1 MTKKEMVEALAL
13 RSEVSKG
20 EAEKLFNNLFALLAE
35 EIAKG
40 EARVDGF
47 GTFKLAQRAAREA
60 KNPRTGEVVKVP
72 AKKAVTFKPASA
84 LKAKIEK

>member
-1 MTKKEMVEALAL
+1 MTKKEMVEVLAL
-13 RSEVSKG
+13 RSEVSKA

-35 EIAKG
+35 EVAKG

-72 AKKAVTFKPASA
+72 AKKVVTFKAAAA
-84 LKAKIEK
+84 LKAKVEK

>member
-1 MTKKEMVEALAL
+1 MTKKELVEVLAM
-13 RSEVSKG
+13 RAEVSKT
-20 EAEKLFNNLFALLAE
+20 EAERVYNALFALLAE

-47 GTFKLAQRAAREA
+47 GTFKVAQRAAREA

-72 AKKAVTFKPASA
+72 AKKTVVFKPATA
-84 LKAKIEK
+84 LKEKVK

>member
-20 EAEKLFNNLFALLAE
+20 EAEKLFNNLFSLLAE

-47 GTFKLAQRAAREA
+47 GTFRLAQRAAREA

-72 AKKAVTFKPASA
+72 AKKAVTFKPAAA

>member
-72 AKKAVTFKPASA
+72 AKKVVTFKAASA
-84 LKAKIEK
+84 LKAKVE